1 MSIHLLLSSQR
12 LESGRMKGLD
22 SHLSYRIGLRTF
34 SAGESRDVLG
44 VPDAYGLPGY
54 PGVGYLKPGTDE
66 MIRFRS
72 SYVAAPPPARPD
84 DQELRERMRDAPIR
98 ILPFTTGTVVL

>member
-1 MSIHLLLSSQR
+1 MYSSD
-12 LESGRMKGLD
+12 L

-84 DQELRERMRDAPIR
+84 DQELRERMLEFVNNLAK
-98 ILPFTTGTVVL
+98 ILNKS